1 MAEQNP
7 TVIIAHLDD
16 EKLRKSIDS
25 LVGYVD
31 EKFKAMTTSTT
42 NAVNTMQQELQKLGS
57 LNAKGVGG
65 AGGGELG
72 ITKALQ
78 RAKQEA
84 KESSVTFDQMAAS
97 MQKATTGNGNKTIFS
112 TMDTEIAI
120 LKERLVEAKSQVE
133 SFTVMARRGAE
144 TGDKGLF
151 VFSTENLHKYEA
163 EVTTLTQKINSLT
176 SQRQALKE
184 MLNPQGDAFKNYV
197 DSLTKAN
204 PELAALNA
212 QYKEGKSLLQQQT
225 NEVKRRNQ
233 EEQEGIRSAKE
244 RAAAQERYSQ
254 QLREASAQEKASQKE
269 RAVAAMET
277 AKALREAM
285 KAQKDDNIANNT
297 QKSIAGVRELHD
309 VINQMH
315 RTYLKM
321 SEEEKASPI
330 GKSLQQDILLSRQ
343 ALQEYEKYNRALLGM
358 ASRDP
363 IANRDK
369 VDSYT
374 MLSNRVRQ
382 LTKEYHAMATAERD
396 SAKGKGV
403 VEKIQLFS
411 RAMSEIQKQM
421 NRPTSLKNALG
432 LDENTL
438 DRIAHKIQQ
447 LNAYRGGLNL
457 TDPKQVGEMR
467 TVENEIDR
475 LKKKQDELMG
485 KNHQLMNSN
494 NALARSW
501 NYMKNRLAFY
511 FTVGASTQF
520 VKNLIEVRS
529 QYEMNE
535 RALGILIDS
544 AERGTQIFNELSQ
557 MSLVSPYTL
566 IELSTAAKQLTA
578 YDIAAKDVV
587 DTTRRL
593 ADISAA
599 VGVPVERFT
608 YALGQVKAF
617 GHLTSQD
624 ARQFLNTGVPLVK
637 ELAKHYTELE
647 GRLVSTA
654 DVYDRMKKHAVSYND
669 VVLVINKMTDEGG
682 KFFDFQAKMADTL
695 KVQLANLTLAWNNM
709 LNDIGESQQGILTGG
724 VGALKELL
732 LQWKN
737 IEKVL
742 TDIAVI
748 IGIVKASQLL
758 LNAAFGKGTLA
769 AVKQNV
775 ALKSNSVESYKNILA
790 KRKLTAEQAK
800 WIIATN
806 KGNLA
811 LRNAIVEM
819 GILTAAEANAAAGTT
834 KLGLVWRTFTM
845 ILSSSKVALESFMA
859 SLSAVAPQL
868 AIFAAISA
876 TVDLIQTVMQR
887 NEAVERFNETL
898 VRNAKQHADA
908 IKNVLADYKDGFD
921 ATSLSLGEQT
931 KHWDRLR
938 EEIEL
943 NSAAANTFIQAL
955 LQEDNMG
962 ERVNKATKLLEKL
975 EQAHTL
981 MSLWGSDALNVSEDF
996 KILGIGADGLAN
1008 DAKDFVKAMN
1018 AANGEVENLAELSKS
1033 TEGTW
1038 RQVLAVMNDI
1048 KTISTWDGWNPT
1060 KFINPLQYADW
1071 FGGFGSDADKEKNKL
1086 VDAYKELQSEVRPL
1100 AESLA
1105 NQIVNSSVKDIDQ
1118 VKEMIA
1124 QTINDLAE
1132 EQNLSDQAALSARL
1146 VLEEEFRNSS
1156 IKILRDSVADRQ
1168 ASWDMWM
1175 KFLMSRHK
1183 AVFGKMGEE
1192 EINAEEWAQSKRK
1205 KLYED
1210 TFEEFKKFNILAAKD
1225 IEDKVNDL
1233 NSLQVHIK
1241 VFYDEQNQPSWLE
1254 KDFKRRL
1261 PQSTLDVSQYK
1272 SVSELISGEQ
1282 KAYKEATEEL
1292 KNLNKAGIQQGDHYW
1307 DVKKRADQAK
1317 EALEAYN
1324 AELEKESKSKKGGT
1338 NKDVFGDALAKEV
1351 QYISDIQKRFNEYQK
1366 IGVDAQQALTL
1377 ATDEYGKSIIRN
1389 NAILQKYGVKTL
1401 SSEQLATMPLQK
1413 IRDFYQEQ
1421 LKGANLSAKGIEAL
1435 EKAIAN
1441 LNVEITKIDYKRI
1454 TDGLNN
1460 ELSKIKD
1467 EYELAVE
1474 LDANPELGGAF
1485 ADLFGIN
1492 TDELPQTFGEA
1503 FDRANKVAKE
1513 KMSELKIDVKDFD
1526 LLSTRI
1532 QGDDNGMWMGHKL
1545 DSEPIQ
1551 KLIAKQKEW
1560 SDMLKKNLT
1569 ETEKALDD
1577 YVKKYGDYSDKIA
1590 EIEAD
1595 RIEKVKRLNDAYYS
1609 EELRKRPEYIAK
1621 LNAIEQGAAREKQQ
1635 VDFDDFKNSRYY
1647 TQMFENLD
1655 HVSSVTIRAMRDRL
1669 RDLIDNMN
1677 DLTPEQLKQVMQQ
1690 YEKLEQK
1697 LTKRNPFRN
1706 LTKDLKEYIK
1716 TSKQRRTANKAWAD
1730 ADKEYNAQ
1738 KKVVATIKEKLEK
1751 EKAKGGTNKANYLR
1765 LLEELGIQQEIL
1777 DTLKQEVDEAEKK
1790 AQKYNLI
1797 KKFALEEAAVTA
1809 QMVAGNLTS
1818 LGDLRDTLDGFG
1830 INLGDDLDAIID
1842 DLGKVGEGI
1851 NQITSSATS
1860 GNVVGVVS
1868 GVVKSVGGLGDS
1880 IASIFGGG
1888 AAKTKRLNR
1897 EIARSQESV
1906 RQLQYAYQR
1915 LEREVSKATGTQ
1927 ETWAKR
1933 QQIANK
1939 EEEMKELQRQ
1949 MQLEQSKRSKDRDDE
1964 AIKQYKETIDG
1975 LWYEIQDLK
1984 EQIANDLLGSD
1995 VKSAAKEF
2003 VDTWVDAWKQGE
2015 TTLDAITSKMNDMIF
2030 ELIKNAVSAELVQRI
2045 LQPAY
2050 DYVNEITSESS
2061 AGGIKVTNSEIKA
2074 LADLSQQLGVEIND
2088 ALGAFYGQLEQID
2101 AVSKG
2106 LDAQKK
2112 LSSLQQGISGVTEET
2127 AGALEAITNGISQ
2140 QCYLQ
2145 SDLLT
2150 QIRDAVVTMDNDV
2163 QIATQA
2169 QILLQLQQSFA
2180 VHMAIQNILEG
2191 VLNPSGRAFNV
2202 ELLS

>member
-1 MAEQNP
+1 MVEQNP
-7 TVIIAHLDD
+7 TVIIAHLND
-16 EKLRKSIDS
+16 EKLRKSIDD

-42 NAVNTMQQELQKLGS
+42 SAVSTMQKELQKLGS
-57 LNAKGVGG
+57 LNTQG

-84 KESSVTFDQMAAS
+84 KESSVNFDQMAAS

-112 TMDTEIAI
+112 TMDTEISI

-133 SFTVMARRGAE
+133 SFTIMARRGAE

-204 PELAALNA
+204 PDLAALNA
-212 QYKEGKSLLQQQT
+212 QYKDGKSLLQQQT

-244 RAAAQERYSQ
+244 RAVAQERYSQ

-382 LTKEYHAMATAERD
+382 LTKEYHAMSTAERD

-447 LNAYRGGLNL
+447 LNSYRSGLNII
-457 TDPKQVGEMR
+457 DQKQVGEMR

-485 KNHQLMNSN
+485 KNQKLMNSN

-557 MSLVSPYTL
+557 MALVSPYTL
-566 IELSTAAKQLTA
+566 IELSTAAKQLSA
-578 YDIAAKDVV
+578 YDVAAKDVV

-647 GRLVSTA
+647 GRLVSTS
-654 DVYDRMKKHAVSYND
+654 DVYERMKKHAVSYND
-669 VVLVINKMTDEGG
+669 VLTVLNKMTDEGG

-709 LNDIGESQQGILTGG
+709 LNEIGKSEQGVLVGG
-724 VGALKELL
+724 IKGLKELF
-732 LQWKN
+732 LQWEN
-737 IEKVL
+737 INKLVRNL
-742 TDIAVI
+742 AITFGFAKLAQVIQIATL
-748 IGIVKASQLL
+748 GMD
-758 LNAAFGKGTLA
+758 AFGKKMVWQILVGKKLQVVLYNIAGTLKA
-769 AVKQNV
+769 IVSSPLTWWALLATAVTSV
-775 ALKSNSVESYKNILA
+775 AMAFYDADKAIKGLNKSIIDGANERVESINKVLA
-790 KRKLTAEQAK
+790 TLGSQYNFEEFAPAEH
-800 WIIATN
+800 T
-806 KGNLA
+806 
-811 LRNAIVEM
+811 
-819 GILTAAEANAAAGTT
+819 
-834 KLGLVWRTFTM
+834 
-845 ILSSSKVALESFMA
+845 LSSDVSK
-859 SLSAVAPQL
+859 
-868 AIFAAISA
+868 
-876 TVDLIQTVMQR
+876 D
-887 NEAVERFNETL
+887 EAKKIWET
-898 VRNAKQHADA
+898 
-908 IKNVLADYKDGFD
+908 I
-921 ATSLSLGEQT
+921 
-931 KHWDRLR
+931 R
-938 EEIEL
+938 EEIEMSSS
-943 NSAAANTFIQAL
+943 SAQEFI
-955 LQEDNMG
+955 N
-962 ERVNKATKLLEKL
+962 KL
-975 EQAHTL
+975 ENI
-981 MSLWGSDALNVSEDF
+981 DDINVRVG
-996 KILGIGADGLAN
+996 K
-1008 DAKDFVKAMN
+1008 
-1018 AANGEVENLAELSKS
+1018 
-1033 TEGTW
+1033 
-1038 RQVLAVMNDI
+1038 
-1048 KTISTWDGWNPT
+1048 
-1060 KFINPLQYADW
+1060 
-1071 FGGFGSDADKEKNKL
+1071 GFDYL
-1086 VDAYKELQSEVRPL
+1086 
-1100 AESLA
+1100 
-1105 NQIVNSSVKDIDQ
+1105 KDIQ
-1118 VKEMIA
+1118 KA
-1124 QTINDLAE
+1124 
-1132 EQNLSDQAALSARL
+1132 QAALSQLDIKDIDVEQDMAGWYNLYALQDGLIENFRDMQKEAGRAEKDWKDYAIRAVQGFHWGGGL
-1146 VLEEEFRNSS
+1146 GAIIGGIGIKGNDGEHLKRYQEDLQTTVDSIIASMKKYNVEGANVQREFFATSMD
-1156 IKILRDSVADRQ
+1156 KILQDTDLTEKERLKIRIDAQELFYQSEVNSRQ
-1168 ASWDMWM
+1168 QAIAKETGDYKNALQQELNDFIHFHEQRNGYTLGFEKWLQKTQITM
-1175 KFLMSRHK
+1175 LTET
-1183 AVFGKMGEE
+1183 FGKMSAKELKQIDFSKGEWGKWAY
-1192 EINAEEWAQSKRK
+1192 EIS
-1205 KLYED
+1205 
-1210 TFEEFKKFNILAAKD
+1210 KKFA
-1225 IEDKVNDL
+1225 
-1233 NSLQVHIK
+1233 
-1241 VFYDEQNQPSWLE
+1241 EQNNLAIDDVFANLRKYLSQ
-1254 KDFKRRL
+1254 DF
-1261 PQSTLDVSQYK
+1261 TLYIKTVLQKPDDK
-1272 SVSELISGEQ
+1272 SVYDTLTEAD
-1282 KAYKEATEEL
+1282 KA
-1292 KNLNKAGIQQGDHYW
+1292 
-1307 DVKKRADQAK
+1307 AD
-1317 EALEAYN
+1317 EALAKIQRLKTRKG
-1324 AELEKESKSKKGGT
+1324 ELESKGAIVAGT
-1338 NKDVFGDALAKEV
+1338 RDIDTDYANTIQEITDAQKDYNDALAKGGHSKKENTSNTKAQKQAETELQKALKDELSLLDKV
-1351 QYISDIQKRFNEYQK
+1351 RSQYNKLTDA
-1366 IGVDAQQALTL
+1366 GVDGTTALNMVTNQFTNSIQRINNIL
-1377 ATDEYGKSIIRN
+1377 GRNGLPLFNIKAFAGTDN
-1389 NAILQKYGVKTL
+1389 PNAVLEMLKKQLDAAKVAKNIKPEEIKELEVKYGEIV
-1401 SSEQLATMPLQK
+1401 
-1413 IRDFYQEQ
+1413 ID
-1421 LKGANLSAKGIEAL
+1421 AKVY
-1435 EKAIAN
+1435 N
-1441 LNVEITKIDYKRI
+1441 TKKI

-1474 LDANPELGGAF
+1474 LDANPELGVAF

-1513 KMSELKIDVKDFD
+1513 KLSELKIDVKDFD

-1560 SDMLKKNLT
+1560 RDMLKKNLT

-1751 EKAKGGTNKANYLR
+1751 EKAKGGTNKANYLL

-1797 KKFALEEAAVTA
+1797 KKFALEEASVAA

-1818 LGDLRDTLDGFG
+1818 LGELRDTLDGFG

-1860 GNVVGVVS
+1860 GNVVGIVS

-1995 VKSAAKEF
+1995 VKSAAQEF

-2015 TTLDAITSKMNDMIF
+2015 TTLDAVTSKMDEMIM
-2030 ELIKNAVSAELVQRI
+2030 ELIKRAASSAIVQRL
-2045 LQPAY
+2045 LQPLY
-2050 DYVNEITSESS
+2050 SKVDKITSEDSE
-2061 AGGIKVTNSEIKA
+2061 GGVKVTMNEIKA
-2074 LADLSQQLGVEIND
+2074 LADLSQQVGVNIND
-2088 ALGAFYGQLEQID
+2088 ALGAFYGQLEQIG
-2101 AVSKG
+2101 AVSKD
-2106 LDAQKK
+2106 LDAQKQ
-2112 LSSLQQGISGVTEET
+2112 LSSLQNGIQSVTEET
-2127 AGALEAITNGISQ
+2127 AGALESYMNGISQ
-2140 QCYLQ
+2140 QVYLQ